1 MRALGVRVVVAM
13 AALVVVAGA
22 AIGVPRDDRAAPPD
36 LVLSRITAPLAHGN
50 SHDGQAIL
58 TAENMAPGDR
68 RRGAVTITN
77 RGHDGAFY
85 LVADGPH
92 DRPGR
97 GGGELSDRLELTIA
111 DVSAG
116 APQVVADGQLRRLGH
131 CHPLGMLVAGQ
142 SRTYSFTLAF
152 RPGHDDNRYAGA
164 SVRVGYE
171 WRQTAAARDGCPDRS
186 DDAVEVPGAPLAPRL
201 GDVRLAIARGPYR
214 FDRRRGTTRVTIRCI
229 ASDTRRCSGRLTL
242 ERSAAGRSKAIALA
256 VARFDVRAGRRGTIV
271 LRLNAPGRRRMAA
284 TRSLAVR
291 ARAVVRD
298 SSGGTRSFTHRGRLV
313 DPAARTARPRGR
325 RR

>member
-1 MRALGVRVVVAM
+1 VIRALGVRVTAA
-13 AALVVVAGA
+13 AALVVAGGA
-22 AIGVPRDDRAAPPD
+22 AVGVPRDERAPAPE

-50 SHDGQAIL
+50 SHDGRAIL
-58 TAENMAPGDR
+58 TAENIAPGDR

-85 LVADGPH
+85 LVADGPR

-97 GGGELSDRLELTIA
+97 AGGELSDRLELTIA

-116 APQVVADGQLRRLGH
+116 APQVVADGPLRTLGH
-131 CHPLGMLVAGQ
+131 CHPLGMLAAGQ

-152 RPGHDDNRYAGA
+152 PPGYDDNRYAGA

-171 WRQTAAARDGCPDRS
+171 WRQTAAARDACPDRS
-186 DDAVEVPGAPLAPRL
+186 DDAVELPGAPLAPRV

-214 FDRRRGTTRVTIRCI
+214 FDRRRGTTRVAIRCI
-229 ASDTRRCSGRLTL
+229 ASDTRRCAGRLQL
-242 ERSAAGRSKAIALA
+242 ERAAAGQGKGIVLA
-256 VARFDVRAGRRGTIV
+256 TRRFDVRAGRRAAIV
-271 LRLNAPGRRRMAA
+271 LRLGARARRRMAV
-284 TRSLAVR
+284 TGLLAVR

-298 SSGGTRSFTHRGRLV
+298 SRGGTHSFTYRGRLV
-313 DPAARTARPRGR
+313 DPAARGR
-325 RR
+325 AGGVAER